1 MYVTVTPRII
11 PLQLPAGEM
20 VDFFERPLLVDGM
33 YGSRVTIARS
43 EMVPAGTWF
52 TARLEVIKSEIT
64 KEVIEDLLSYG
75 FSRGLGQFRGSGA
88 FGTFNALLE
97 AE

>member
-11 PLQLPAGEM
+11 PLQLPDGEL
-20 VDFFERPLLVDGM
+20 VDYFERPLRVDGM
-33 YGSRVTIARS
+33 HGSRVTIARS

-52 TARLEVIKSEIT
+52 SAGLEVIQSEIS

-88 FGTFNALLE
+88 FGTFSATLE